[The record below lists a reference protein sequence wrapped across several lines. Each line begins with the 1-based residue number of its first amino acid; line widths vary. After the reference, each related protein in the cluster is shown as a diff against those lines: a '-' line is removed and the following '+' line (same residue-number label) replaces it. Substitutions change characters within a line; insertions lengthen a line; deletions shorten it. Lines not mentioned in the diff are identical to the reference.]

1 MNSSQRLA
9 AGRYAAAYDA
19 LSRTNEEAKTRAE
32 ALSSAAQGLAG
43 AQSLLTSPCVSLA
56 QKKQVLQEAL
66 AAAPQVCAFLEVLLA
81 SKRYA
86 LLPEIV
92 QQVEELL
99 DKRLGAVR
107 ARVLSAQPLSAQEQA
122 HVIRALETRYG
133 KQVKAVFQTDN
144 TLLGGL
150 KIWCNGELIDG
161 SMHGQ
166 LVRLQEELMK

>member
-32 ALSSAAQGLAG
+32 ALSSAARGLAG
-43 AQSLLTSPCVSLA
+43 VQSLLTNPCVSLA
-56 QKKQVLQEAL
+56 QKKQALRAAL
-66 AAAPQVCAFLEVLLA
+66 AGQPHVCAFLEVLLA

-86 LLPEIV
+86 LLPEVV
-92 QQVEELL
+92 QQVEALL
-99 DKRLGAVR
+99 DKRLGVVR
-107 ARVLSAQPLSAQEQA
+107 ARVISAQPLSAQEQT
-122 HVIRALETRYG
+122 HVIGALETRYG
-133 KQVKAVFQTDN
+133 QQVKAVFQTEH

>member
-9 AGRYAAAYDA
+9 ARRYAVAYDA
-19 LSRTNEEAKTRAE
+19 LSRTNEEAKNRAE
-32 ALSSAAQGLAG
+32 DLSLAARGLSG
-43 AQSLLTSPCVSLA
+43 AQALLTNPCVALA

-66 AAAPQVCAFLEVLLA
+66 TAVPQVCTFLEVLLEA
-81 SKRYA
+81 KRYA

-99 DKRLGAVR
+99 DNRLGVVR

-133 KQVKAVFQTDN
+133 KQVKAVFQTEK

-150 KIWCNGELIDG
+150 QIWCNGELIDG
-161 SMHGQ
+161 SMRGQ
-166 LVRLQEELMK
+166 LARLQEELMK